1 VIGDAPSNI
10 HSSAT
15 NKGNP
20 NMSTAPKKTALSAVP
35 TEPAASIAEIA
46 VAPAAASPSPL
57 MFGAP
62 AATLTGLQDQLR
74 AAAEKGLAETR
85 SAYVKAKAAAGE
97 TAEAVETSYAA
108 ARAGLVA
115 INAKALES
123 LTANVEANFD
133 FVKSAFGVAGFAEYV
148 ALQSEFARARLDA
161 VAGQAKAFGELA
173 QKTTLESIEPIKAQV
188 AKSLKLAL

>member
-1 VIGDAPSNI
+1 M
-10 HSSAT
+10 AT
-15 NKGNP
+15 V
-20 NMSTAPKKTALSAVP
+20 PKKTALSAAP
-35 TEPAASIAEIA
+35 AEPATSVAETA
-46 VAPAAASPSPL
+46 AAPASASPL

-62 AATLTGLQDQLR
+62 AATLAGLQDQLR

-85 SAYVKAKAAAGE
+85 SAYVKAKTAAGE